1 MRKRE
6 GEESKEE
13 VFRAHPL
20 PPSLLSLHLIS
31 SLRPTRLQSLPLP
44 AAASVPRPP
53 LGVPT
58 SNERESEP
66 VKAA

>member
-13 VFRAHPL
+13 VFRAHP
-20 PPSLLSLHLIS
+20 LSLHLIS

-44 AAASVPRPP
+44 AAASIPRPP

-58 SNERESEP
+58 SNERESER